1 MIIKTLR
8 CKKKDF
14 SKMLSY
20 VWSEQVRDA
29 DELTTF
35 TLSHNL
41 RSRELGSIIEEFKQN
56 DQYRKERKRG
66 VVLYHEILS
75 FSPEDRKKI
84 TVEMLQS
91 IATEYIRLRNDRALC
106 LCRPHLEKDHLHLH
120 FVFSGTEFKSAKTL
134 RMDNEKFKSIR
145 KQMEVFQKHYFPEL
159 THSLV
164 YENFEKKKTNKLE
177 QDRNTRKQRSK
188 EMSKRVGEKMTEKQ
202 VFIQTCMKALESSKT
217 INEFIKAIQREGLE
231 TYKRGK
237 KINGVVSTGGRK
249 YRFTSLVGKSAIVQL
264 QQNQVEYDKRLKDLR
279 DVREQEI
286 TRDRDRRG

>member
-20 VWSEQVRDA
+20 VWSEQVKDA

-41 RSRELGSIIEEFKQN
+41 RSRDLRGIIDEFKHN
-56 DQYRKERKRG
+56 DQFRRVRKRG

-84 TVEMLQS
+84 TVDMLQS

-120 FVFSGTEFKSAKTL
+120 FVFSGTEFKSSKTL

-164 YENFEKKKTNKLE
+164 YENFDKKKTNKQE
-177 QDRNTRKQRSK
+177 QDRNTRRQKK
-188 EMSKRVGEKMTEKQ
+188 IEMSKRVGEKVTEKQ
-202 VFIQTCMKALESSKT
+202 AFQQKCLKALESSKT
-217 INEFIKAIQREGLE
+217 FTEFIQALKSEGLE
-231 TYKRGK
+231 TYQRGK
-237 KINGVVSTGGRK
+237 KINGLVSKGGRK
-249 YRFTSLVGKSAIVQL
+249 YRFTSLVGKQVMVQL
-264 QQNQVEYDKRLKDLR
+264 EQNQKEYDRRVKDLR
-279 DVREQEI
+279 DIREQEMY
-286 TRDRDRRG
+286 RDLDRRR